1 MNMTAILIAAAVIA
15 VAGLIV
21 GIGLGLFGEKF
32 KVEVDEKEVAI
43 REELPGNNCGG
54 CGFAGCDACAG
65 AIASGE
71 APVNACPVGGDAAA
85 AKIAEILGKEVEKT
99 KRMTAFVRCAGTCG
113 KSKQNYD
120 YCGVKDC
127 EMLAF
132 VPSGG
137 PKACHGGCLGFGNCM
152 KACAFGAIQVI
163 DGVAV
168 VDREKCR
175 GCGQCALHCPKHLI
189 EMLPYE
195 QETAVVCSS
204 REKGKAVMAACEAG
218 CIGCKKCER
227 TCPQSAIR
235 VEESLAHID
244 PEKCTGCGACI
255 EACPRNIIHRI

>member
-1 MNMTAILIAAAVIA
+1 
-15 VAGLIV
+15 
-21 GIGLGLFGEKF
+21 
-32 KVEVDEKEVAI
+32 
-43 REELPGNNCGG
+43 
-54 CGFAGCDACAG
+54 
-65 AIASGE
+65 
-71 APVNACPVGGDAAA
+71 
-85 AKIAEILGKEVEKT
+85 
-99 KRMTAFVRCAGTCG
+99 
-113 KSKQNYD
+113 
-120 YCGVKDC
+120 
-127 EMLAF
+127 
-132 VPSGG
+132 
-137 PKACHGGCLGFGNCM
+137 M

-189 EMLPYE
+189 EMISYE
-195 QETAVVCSS
+195 QKTAVVCSS
-204 REKGKAVMAACEAG
+204 KEKGKAVMAACEAG

>member
-1 MNMTAILIAAAVIA
+1 
-15 VAGLIV
+15 
-21 GIGLGLFGEKF
+21 
-32 KVEVDEKEVAI
+32 
-43 REELPGNNCGG
+43 
-54 CGFAGCDACAG
+54 
-65 AIASGE
+65 
-71 APVNACPVGGDAAA
+71 
-85 AKIAEILGKEVEKT
+85 
-99 KRMTAFVRCAGTCG
+99 MTAFVRCAGTCG

-195 QETAVVCSS
+195 QKTAVVCSS
-204 REKGKAVMAACEAG
+204 REKGKVVMAACEAG

-227 TCPQSAIR
+227 TCSQSAIR

>member
-1 MNMTAILIAAAVIA
+1 MSGIIIATALVGGT
-15 VAGLIV
+15 GLL
-21 GIGLGLFGEKF
+21 LGLFLGF
-32 KVEVDEKEVAI
+32 SDRFFHVEVDEKKAAV
-43 REELPGNNCGG
+43 REALPGNNCGG

-195 QETAVVCSS
+195 QKTAVVCSS
-204 REKGKAVMAACEAG
+204 REKEKPSWQPARPAVSAVRNASGPARRVRSG
-218 CIGCKKCER
+218 WKRAWR
-227 TCPQSAIR
+227 TSIR
-235 VEESLAHID
+235 
-244 PEKCTGCGACI
+244 EKCTGCGACI

>member
-1 MNMTAILIAAAVIA
+1 MSGIIIATALVGGT
-15 VAGLIV
+15 GLL
-21 GIGLGLFGEKF
+21 LGLFLGF
-32 KVEVDEKEVAI
+32 SDRFFHVEVDEKKAAV
-43 REELPGNNCGG
+43 REALPGNNCGG

-137 PKACHGGCLGFGNCM
+137 PKACHGGCLGFGNCV
-152 KACAFGAIQVI
+152 KACTFGAIQVI

-195 QETAVVCSS
+195 QKTAVVCSS

>member
-1 MNMTAILIAAAVIA
+1 
-15 VAGLIV
+15 
-21 GIGLGLFGEKF
+21 
-32 KVEVDEKEVAI
+32 
-43 REELPGNNCGG
+43 
-54 CGFAGCDACAG
+54 
-65 AIASGE
+65 
-71 APVNACPVGGDAAA
+71 
-85 AKIAEILGKEVEKT
+85 
-99 KRMTAFVRCAGTCG
+99 MTAFVRCAGTCG

-137 PKACHGGCLGFGNCM
+137 PKACHGSCLGFGNCV

-195 QETAVVCSS
+195 QKTAVVCSS